1 MLPGL
6 GKCSGS
12 KLAPSSSTSTSS
24 PLRTST
30 SPTWMS
36 AVARRGNP
44 SAKERL
50 IRSSSSTPAGI
61 SSGFSCNKFRS
72 CGRCISDISAVV
84 RKLPVEMTPAP
95 KKVTPMVANSSSETC
110 E

>member
-1 MLPGL
+1 
-6 GKCSGS
+6 
-12 KLAPSSSTSTSS
+12 
-24 PLRTST
+24 
-30 SPTWMS
+30 MS